1 MIQLYKLGVDS
12 GVLIISIENN
22 SPAQKCGLRE
32 GDIIIG
38 FDKQNIS
45 GIDQLQKG
53 LTEKLVGVESCI
65 EIIRHTEKLTLNIT
79 PEEFVAKNK

>member
-1 MIQLYKLGVDS
+1 MQSLLSRGWGS
-12 GVLIISIENN
+12 GTPGRRRRN

-38 FDKQNIS
+38 FDKKNIS

-79 PEEFVAKNK
+79 PEEFAAKNK